1 MTAASSIPDD
11 VLWQPSSAQ
20 IEATEIARWC
30 ADLNLP
36 VSYAELH
43 RWSVEHP
50 EAFWKRVWDR
60 FGVIGDRTDAI
71 ITQGDRFRT
80 TRFFP
85 GASLNVAEN
94 LLSGRNVDPATHPAM
109 TFNNELGHQR
119 SLTLHELRELV
130 SVLQQ
135 AMGRAGV
142 GVGDVV
148 AAWLPNIPE
157 TMAIFLAAN
166 SLGAIFTS
174 SSPDF
179 GVAGVVDRFGQIN
192 PKLLFT
198 TDAYLYAGKAH
209 DTTERL
215 AEIQGQLP
223 TVESTI
229 MVPYLHASAGNA
241 APVDTINLAEFTSD
255 LTPKAL
261 TFTRVEF
268 DHPIFVLFSSGTT
281 GAPKAIV
288 HRSGG
293 VLLKLLSE
301 HKLHCNIAPGDRV
314 FYFTTA
320 GWMMWN
326 WLVMTLACEATVVL
340 FDGSPFHPS
349 GAVLFDLADEHAITL
364 FGISA
369 KFIDAVNKADMK
381 PAETHDL
388 SSVRTICSTGSTLVH
403 ESFRFIYDHISSDV
417 HVASMSG
424 GTDLCGCLVAGAP
437 TSPVIAGEIQVPGI
451 GMDIAVVDDAGE
463 RLHPGQQGELVCFSP
478 FPSIPLRFVNDPNDE
493 RFDSAYFDR
502 FPGAWHQGDFAEWT
516 DNGGMVISG
525 RSDATLNPGGVRI
538 GTAEIYRQV
547 ERMAEVE
554 EALVIGQPW
563 DNDTRIVL
571 FVRLADNTVLDD
583 ELQALIR
590 STIRAGA
597 SPRHVPAC
605 IVDVPEIP
613 RTRSGKISELAVRDV
628 VVGREVKNTEALAN
642 PEALEHF
649 RDRTELR

>member
-1 MTAASSIPDD
+1 MTAASPNPDD
-11 VLWQPSSAQ
+11 VLWQPSAAQ
-20 IEATEIARWC
+20 IKTTEIARWC
-30 ADLNLP
+30 AALDLP
-36 VSYAELH
+36 ISYAELH
-43 RWSVEHP
+43 RWSVENP
-50 EAFWKRVWDR
+50 EAFWERVWDR
-60 FGVIGDRTDAI
+60 FEVIGDRTDDI
-71 ITQGDRFRT
+71 ITRGDRFRT

-94 LLSGRNVDPATHPAM
+94 LLAGKNVDPATHTAM

-135 AMGRAGV
+135 AMRRVGV

-179 GVAGVVDRFGQIN
+179 GVAGVVDRFSQIN
-192 PKLLFT
+192 PKLLFA
-198 TDAYLYAGKAH
+198 TDEYLYAGKAH

-229 MVPYLHASAGNA
+229 MVPYLNSSATNA
-241 APVDTINLAEFTSD
+241 APVGTISVAEFTRD
-255 LTPKAL
+255 LTPKAV

-340 FDGSPFHPS
+340 FDGSPFHPQ
-349 GAVLFDLADEHAITL
+349 
-364 FGISA
+364 
-369 KFIDAVNKADMK
+369 
-381 PAETHDL
+381 
-388 SSVRTICSTGSTLVH
+388 R
-403 ESFRFIYDHISSDV
+403 
-417 HVASMSG
+417 
-424 GTDLCGCLVAGAP
+424 
-437 TSPVIAGEIQVPGI
+437 
-451 GMDIAVVDDAGE
+451 
-463 RLHPGQQGELVCFSP
+463 
-478 FPSIPLRFVNDPNDE
+478 
-493 RFDSAYFDR
+493 
-502 FPGAWHQGDFAEWT
+502 
-516 DNGGMVISG
+516 
-525 RSDATLNPGGVRI
+525 
-538 GTAEIYRQV
+538 
-547 ERMAEVE
+547 
-554 EALVIGQPW
+554 
-563 DNDTRIVL
+563 
-571 FVRLADNTVLDD
+571 
-583 ELQALIR
+583 
-590 STIRAGA
+590 
-597 SPRHVPAC
+597 
-605 IVDVPEIP
+605 
-613 RTRSGKISELAVRDV
+613 
-628 VVGREVKNTEALAN
+628 
-642 PEALEHF
+642 
-649 RDRTELR
+649 

>member
-1 MTAASSIPDD
+1 MET
-11 VLWQPSSAQ
+11 
-20 IEATEIARWC
+20 TEIARWC
-30 ADLNLP
+30 AELDLP
-36 VSYAELH
+36 RSYAELH
-43 RWSVEHP
+43 RWSVENP
-50 EAFWKRVWDR
+50 EAFWKQVWDR
-60 FGVIGDRTDAI
+60 FGVIGDRTDDI
-71 ITQGDRFRT
+71 ITRGDRFRT

-85 GASLNVAEN
+85 GARLNVAEN
-94 LLSGRNVDPATHPAM
+94 LLSGRTVDPITHTSM

-119 SLTLHELRELV
+119 SLTLAELRELV

-135 AMGRAGV
+135 AMHRAGV
-142 GVGDVV
+142 GVGDVI
-148 AAWLPNIPE
+148 AAWLPNVPE

-192 PKLLFT
+192 PKLLFA

-215 AEIQGQLP
+215 AEIQGALP
-223 TVESTI
+223 TVEATI
-229 MVPYLHASAGNA
+229 LVPYLNADA
-241 APVDTINLAEFTSD
+241 APVNTIGLAEFTKD
-255 LTPKAL
+255 LTPEAL
-261 TFTRVEF
+261 TFTRVDF

-301 HKLHCNIAPGDRV
+301 QKLHCNLAPGDRA

-326 WLVMTLACEATVVL
+326 WLLMTLACEATVVL

-349 GAVLFDLADEHAITL
+349 GAVLFDLVDEHEITL

-369 KFIDAVNKADMK
+369 KFIDAVNKADMR
-381 PAETHDL
+381 PAESHDL

-424 GTDLCGCLVAGAP
+424 GTDLCGCLVAGDP

-463 RLHPGQQGELVCFSP
+463 RLDAGQQGELVCFSP
-478 FPSIPLRFVNDPNDE
+478 FPSIPLRFVDDPNDE
-493 RFDSAYFDR
+493 RFDAAYFDR

-516 DNGGMVISG
+516 EHGGMVISG

-571 FVRLADNTVLDD
+571 FVLLANDAVLDD
-583 ELQALIR
+583 ELEARIR
-590 STIRAGA
+590 STIRTGA

-605 IVDVPEIP
+605 ILDVPAIP

-642 PEALEHF
+642 PEALAHF
-649 RDRTELR
+649 RDRAELR